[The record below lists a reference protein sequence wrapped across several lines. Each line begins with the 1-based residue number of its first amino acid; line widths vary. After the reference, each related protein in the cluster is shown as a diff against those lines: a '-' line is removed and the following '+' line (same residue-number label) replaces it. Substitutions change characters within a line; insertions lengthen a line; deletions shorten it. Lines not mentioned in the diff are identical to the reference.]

1 MVVQEQQMIQ
11 KPKTLLVKVVDK
23 SRAGEP
29 AVNVR
34 MPLGIVKFGMKMAK
48 AYVPSSTDVDWDAIS
63 AAIEAGELGKIVD
76 VDDEAENKTVEV
88 WIE

>member
-1 MVVQEQQMIQ
+1 MVVQEPKVTP
-11 KPKTLLVKVVDK
+11 KPTTLRVRVIDK
-23 SRAGEP
+23 ARAGEP

-34 MPLGIVKFGMKMAK
+34 MPIGIVKFGMKMAK
-48 AYVPSSTDVDWDAIS
+48 AYVPRSTDVDWDAIS

-76 VDDEAENKTVEV
+76 VDDEAEHKSVEV

>member
-1 MVVQEQQMIQ
+1 MAVQEPKVTP
-11 KPKTLLVKVVDK
+11 KPTTLRVKVVDK
-23 SRAGEP
+23 SKAGEP

-34 MPLGIVKFGMKMAK
+34 MPIGIVKFGMTMAK
-48 AYVPSSTDVDWDAIS
+48 AYVPHSTDVDWDAIT

-76 VDDEAENKTVEV
+76 VDDDAEHKTVEV

>member
-1 MVVQEQQMIQ
+1 MAIEQMTP
-11 KPKTLLVKVVDK
+11 KPKTLRVRVVDK

-34 MPLGIVKFGMKMAK
+34 VPIGIVKFGMKMAK
-48 AYVPSSTDVDWDAIS
+48 AYVPRSTDVDWDAIS

-76 VDDEAENKTVEV
+76 VDDEAEHKTVEV

>member
-1 MVVQEQQMIQ
+1 MVVQEQQVIQ
-11 KPKTLLVKVVDK
+11 KPKTLRVKVVDK
-23 SRAGEP
+23 SKAGEP

-34 MPLGIVKFGMKMAK
+34 MPIGIVKFGMKMAK
-48 AYVPSSTDVDWDAIS
+48 AYVPRSTDVDWDAIS